1 MGNGLRNAENEYY
14 SSLRA
19 ELMDG
24 ASSAS
29 DDGQRAVY
37 LLALGNTAD
46 ADPSM
51 SRDIVF
57 FLDDSAPEVRSAAAN
72 TLGRI
77 GTNEAGEDLFKRL
90 EKERNDM
97 VRGSITEA
105 LVNWEEPS
113 PPAIASVQTA
123 IQSESDEK
131 SRYNMARLLCNSMA
145 TFPENRVVLEE
156 LLQTEPSKRIRQ
168 LVVDTLYGG

>member
-1 MGNGLRNAENEYY
+1 MY
-14 SSLRA
+14 
-19 ELMDG
+19 G

-29 DDGQRAVY
+29 DNGQRAVY

-51 SRDIVF
+51 SRDIVV
-57 FLDDSAPEVRSAAAN
+57 FLNDSAPEVRSAAAN
-72 TLGRI
+72 TLGRL
-77 GTNEAGEDLFKRL
+77 GSDEMGEDLFKRL
-90 EKERNDM
+90 GKERNDM

-105 LVNWEEPS
+105 LVSWEEPT
-113 PPAIASVQTA
+113 PPAISSVQTA

-131 SRYNMARLLCNSMA
+131 SRYKMARILCNSMA

-168 LVVDTLYGG
+168 HVADTLYGG